1 VLAVVLLGLLAAGTT
16 QAQRRGGVITR
27 DESRLTLHLP
37 DLLYGRESFFHF
49 DHSAVGYETYYAAL
63 APSGAAY
70 PRIQAYYDMA
80 TGNRSYARKSELT
93 EAWVRHLT
101 PFFHE
106 KVLNLQGSETITRP
120 ERATIAHF
128 TVDRSDCF
136 AFAFLDGDTG
146 ATPLQKAPRQVRGY
160 YCSGEGG
167 RLDDYAIAQVLD
179 GIRTTP

>member
-1 VLAVVLLGLLAAGTT
+1 M
-16 QAQRRGGVITR
+16 R
-27 DESRLTLHLP
+27 LP

-49 DHSAVGYETYYAAL
+49 DHSAIGYETYYAAL

-80 TGNRSYARKSELT
+80 TGNHSYARKSELT

-101 PFFHE
+101 PFFNE
-106 KVLNLQGSETITRP
+106 KVLTLQASETITQP

-136 AFAFLDGDTG
+136 AFAFLAGDTG
-146 ATPLQKAPRQVRGY
+146 ATPLQKAQRQVRGY

-179 GIRTTP
+179 GIRTMP